1 MNDRTNKASA
11 ERLPLAGVRVI
22 EFSQMVM
29 GPCCGY
35 ILAELGAEVIKVEP
49 LPRGDRT
56 RYLPGLA
63 AGFFTAFNR
72 NKKSIAVDMKSP
84 RGLAVMNKLIASGD
98 VMIENF
104 RPGMMAGMG
113 LDYAAMKSLNPRLV
127 YCSLK
132 GFLPGPYEHRTALDE
147 VVQMMGGLAFMT
159 GLPGRP
165 LRAGASVNDI
175 MGAMF
180 GVIAI
185 QAALRER
192 EWTGRGQEVQAALF
206 ENNVFLM
213 AQAML
218 AEAVTGEPSEP
229 WSVKERPWPVYD
241 LFDTADGTKLFV
253 GIIGDGQWKDFCVE
267 FGREDWLRDPRLQ
280 TNTDRSAARPWLV
293 PLIAEII
300 GQHTVAKLSETFER
314 LGLPFAPV
322 RRPGELAD
330 DPHLNASGGL
340 VDVAL
345 PTGGTGKIPTLPIT
359 LDGKRLRCA
368 DPPKSAPTQAQLLQG
383 LQFAPAEIETRR
395 MASSGVIRSA
405 RPRRGRRPCVPSTSH
420 EALGRTEPAL
430 CSERPD
436 GTFPTTRRRPFR
448 TTTRW
453 HRRLR
458 PSSSA
463 IRSGQLDRLFKTMG
477 FAAVASTGR
486 RTSRSIARATS
497 T

>member
-1 MNDRTNKASA
+1 MNNRTANASA
-11 ERLPLAGVRVI
+11 DRLPLAGVRVI

-29 GPCCGY
+29 GPCCGF

-72 NKKSIAVDMKSP
+72 NKKSVAVDMKSP
-84 RGLAVMNKLIASGD
+84 RGMEVLKKLIASGD

-113 LDYAAMKSLNPRLV
+113 LDYESVKGLNDRLI

-132 GFLPGPYEHRTALDE
+132 GFLPGPYERRTALDE
-147 VVQMMGGLAFMT
+147 VVQMMGGLAYMT

-185 QAALRER
+185 QAALRQR
-192 EWTGRGQEVQAALF
+192 EENGRGQEVQAALF

-241 LFDTADGTKLFV
+241 LFDTADGTQLFV
-253 GIIGDGQWKDFCVE
+253 GIVGDGQWKDFCIE
-267 FGREDWLRDPRLQ
+267 FGREEWLRDHRLQ
-280 TNTDRSAARPWLV
+280 TNTDRSAARPWLL
-293 PLIAEII
+293 PLIAEMIRNRPL
-300 GQHTVAKLSETFER
+300 AELNETFER

-322 RRPGELAD
+322 RKPGELAD
-330 DPHLNASGGL
+330 DLHLNASGGL
-340 VDVAL
+340 VEIAL
-345 PTGGTGKIPTLPIT
+345 PTGGTAKTPTLPIT
-359 LDGKRLRCA
+359 LGGKRLQLRS
-368 DPPKSAPTQAQLLQG
+368 DPPKVGADTSALLQD
-383 LQFAPAEIETRR
+383 LPFAPDEID
-395 MASSGVIRSA
+395 ALFADGVV
-405 RPRRGRRPCVPSTSH
+405 GR
-420 EALGRTEPAL
+420 EP
-430 CSERPD
+430 P
-436 GTFPTTRRRPFR
+436 
-448 TTTRW
+448 
-453 HRRLR
+453 
-458 PSSSA
+458 
-463 IRSGQLDRLFKTMG
+463 
-477 FAAVASTGR
+477 AAV
-486 RTSRSIARATS
+486 RAKQPAMRAEHLA
-497 T
+497 